1 VSQDTDIKEEAPTPQ
16 PFIKPTEKRIFKH
29 ISRGGLRGLQVL
41 SLAECRN
48 LSDSGIVKLKEL
60 KYLRKLNL
68 LGCTKVEDEGLKHIS
83 AQFKFMEELDLGGTN
98 ITAVGLRDLVKSNS
112 KLNSVS
118 IMGCKKLNN
127 SDDQILIRSKINC

>member
-1 VSQDTDIKEEAPTPQ
+1 
-16 PFIKPTEKRIFKH
+16 
-29 ISRGGLRGLQVL
+29 
-41 SLAECRN
+41 
-48 LSDSGIVKLKEL
+48 
-60 KYLRKLNL
+60 
-68 LGCTKVEDEGLKHIS
+68 
-83 AQFKFMEELDLGGTN
+83 MEELDLGGTN